1 MVDRIQE
8 AHIPRHINVQW
19 NILKFKSSLFREDAM
34 GEVELAGGKGV
45 SVQFMQI
52 YRRSREVGSL
62 QWPWDLCSSV
72 YNCIPIQ
79 GIIGHL
85 FFMPRIARLKK
96 LSLSGLLLFKLCIAD
111 QFFVQWRHNYRENI
125 LELTMLAVSCG

>member
-19 NILKFKSSLFREDAM
+19 NILKFKPSLFREDAM

-72 YNCIPIQ
+72 YNCIPVQ
-79 GIIGHL
+79 GGRDYWSSVFYAENSKRKH
-85 FFMPRIARLKK
+85 PQAHHAGRLVW
-96 LSLSGLLLFKLCIAD
+96 LIYSTTG
-111 QFFVQWRHNYRENI
+111 
-125 LELTMLAVSCG
+125 